1 MRRCLVQLLA
11 RVCACPVRTAS
22 HSDLKSFDGGA
33 LLATGVR
40 ILSKSRP
47 SAFRWASLLVCRR
60 NVVYRRDVRPPWHFA
75 KSVCLASSVS
85 AAAQHARHP
94 SPVVQWTS
102 HVKRGSHAMRHKVR
116 HLFFLAK
123 NMHCKQEQVASENFC
138 ACSSSISSSNSATRS
153 LRQRVP

>member
-1 MRRCLVQLLA
+1 MRRFLVRLLA

-22 HSDLKSFDGGA
+22 HSDLKSFAGGA

-47 SAFRWASLLVCRR
+47 SAFRLESVLVCRR
-60 NVVYRRDVRPPWHFA
+60 NVVYRRDARPPWHFA
-75 KSVCLASSVS
+75 KSVCLTDSVS
-85 AAAQHARHP
+85 AAEQAAQHATHP

-138 ACSSSISSSNSATRS
+138 ACSSSISSSNNATRP
-153 LRQRVP
+153 L